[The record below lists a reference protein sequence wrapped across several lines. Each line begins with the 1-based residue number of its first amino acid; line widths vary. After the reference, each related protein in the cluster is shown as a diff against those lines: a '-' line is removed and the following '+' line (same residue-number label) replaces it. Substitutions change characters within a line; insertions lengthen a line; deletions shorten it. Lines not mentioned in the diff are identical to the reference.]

1 MAYILILFVTVNHIQ
16 MHDKPSFPVRFL
28 VNNHPLRGSCSG
40 EVCCVFARFIRD
52 FCEVMGKG
60 ELSYLRQE
68 LYSFVFLVTPFL
80 NLCWEQSD
88 NFPRLAFL
96 FGVFASG
103 IPCPTAPEACL
114 PIRLLHLRRSA
125 VSQQM
130 QPFLC
135 PIEYFQSKSDWSKVV
150 Y

>member
-1 MAYILILFVTVNHIQ
+1 MAYILISFVTVNHIQ

-40 EVCCVFARFIRD
+40 EV
-52 FCEVMGKG
+52 MGKG

-80 NLCWEQSD
+80 NLRWEQSD